1 MLYLA
6 IFVTVMA
13 IIATV
18 DLATEY
24 TFRKEVKRMQAELDA
39 FRRQA
44 DADFNRELA
53 AIYKR

>member
-18 DLATEY
+18 DLGTEY